1 MLYARGDDGVNV
13 DSLAT
18 VSTEPATLPP
28 MLLSLKVSVVMPE
41 LLMVM
46 LNAAV
51 TTVFVPTPV
60 APLEGLTRV
69 TFRSVPPPVG
79 VGVGAG
85 PQLVLLPLSVRVVG
99 IMRVAFILLDL
110 VQLQNQYPLSPAGLL
125 TIACRQ
131 ASLPGVS

>member
-13 DSLAT
+13 VSLAT
-18 VSTEPATLPP
+18 VLTEPATLPP
-28 MLLSLKVSVVMPE
+28 LLLSLKVSVVMLE

-60 APLEGLTRV
+60 APLEGLTLV

-79 VGVGAG
+79 VGVGVAAAAMA
-85 PQLVLLPLSVRVVG
+85 VLNDASFPVDVPAEVFAA
-99 IMRVAFILLDL
+99 MR
-110 VQLQNQYPLSPAGLL
+110 
-125 TIACRQ
+125 
-131 ASLPGVS
+131 